1 MGSNSDLLA
10 YESQVGGLT
19 NGEFDP
25 PFLIFLASITFM
37 KFEKEIMNHSITSED
52 LQRKF
57 VIHLKNTGKL
67 MMMHRF
73 ELINGIGKNNED

>member
-1 MGSNSDLLA
+1 MGSNFALLV

-37 KFEKEIMNHSITSED
+37 KFEKEVMNHSITRED
-52 LQRKF
+52 LQGEF
-57 VIHLKNTGKL
+57 VIHFKSTGKL
-67 MMMHRF
+67 LMMHGF
-73 ELINGIGKNNED
+73 

>member
-37 KFEKEIMNHSITSED
+37 KLEKEIMNHSITNED

>member
-1 MGSNSDLLA
+1 MGSNSALLA

-37 KFEKEIMNHSITSED
+37 KFVKEIMNHTITSED
-52 LQRKF
+52 LF
-57 VIHLKNTGKL
+57 TKNIWDSFQKCG
-67 MMMHRF
+67 
-73 ELINGIGKNNED
+73 

>member
-1 MGSNSDLLA
+1 MGSNSALLA

-37 KFEKEIMNHSITSED
+37 KFEKEVMNHSITREEP
-52 LQRKF
+52 
-57 VIHLKNTGKL
+57 VIHFKSTGRL
-67 MMMHRF
+67 MMHGLD
-73 ELINGIGKNNED
+73 LIKGMGKIVSDAEP